1 MDRITNGAFDS
12 WARSQGIIAI
22 YRHRQYLALLISGS
36 PDREDWPYARCQEAA
51 LSISKVLGSPGGS
64 LEVTILNAAPPVP
77 EFEFAVIS
85 EGRLLWEA
93 DRRARIEYEA
103 RAMSR
108 FFDCPYAG
116 AASAQGLVERDMIAA
131 VCLLEGV
138 RGQPQAVLFSD
149 RLRAYGVQHA
159 LQVAIGAL
167 IELVR
172 ANLRS
177 LGMPVPERDI
187 DALEALPEACVPREL
202 TQQLR
207 SLLELHDQLVHRHW
221 EVDPDVVYAVVRN
234 RLDEFRQFRVELMEF
249 WH

>member
-1 MDRITNGAFDS
+1 MDRITDSAFDS
-12 WARSQGIIAI
+12 WAQSQGIIAI
-22 YRHRQYLALLISGS
+22 YHGQYLALLISGS
-36 PDREDWPYARCQEAA
+36 PDREDWTHARCQEAA
-51 LSISKVLGSPGGS
+51 RSISKVLGSPGGS
-64 LEVTILNAAPPVP
+64 LEVTILNFVPPEAAYA
-77 EFEFAVIS
+77 AVIS

-103 RAMSR
+103 RAMSQ
-108 FFDCPYAG
+108 FFDYPYAG
-116 AASAQGLVERDMIAA
+116 AVGLEACLEQHMIAA

-138 RGQPQAVLFSD
+138 RGQPQALLFSD

-167 IELVR
+167 IGLVR

-177 LGMPVPERDI
+177 LGMSVPERDI
-187 DALEALPEACVPREL
+187 DALEALPEMCGPREL

-221 EVDPDVVYAVVRN
+221 EVDPDVVYAVVRD
-234 RLDEFRQFRVELMEF
+234 RLDAFRQFRVELMNF